1 LSSPPRDDRPKLRL
15 DGSLG
20 PARPISAFEA
30 AAMVERA
37 LEDSARNAAAVAT
50 RRQPPAVAVAGRGR
64 PRLGPAARAALLVAG
79 VSVSSYLVTTALVTA
94 PVARAPSPITA
105 LELER
110 AAAQAQA
117 AALAAAALELEHLGR
132 PRAALDR
139 YRSLM
144 SEPLPEPLA
153 EEARWGIVE
162 CHRRLGSRSDEAAS
176 LRDYLEAHPGGM
188 LRSHAES
195 RLADLELPPH
205 QLNTL

>member
-1 LSSPPRDDRPKLRL
+1 LSSAPRGDRPELRL
-15 DGSLG
+15 DGSVG
-20 PARPISAFEA
+20 PARPISPSEA

-37 LEDSARNAAAVAT
+37 LEDSTRNAAAAM
-50 RRQPPAVAVAGRGR
+50 RWEPPAVAGAGRGR
-64 PRLGPAARAALLVAG
+64 LRLGLAARAALLMAG
-79 VSVSSYLVTTALVTA
+79 VSVSSYLITTALVTA
-94 PVARAPSPITA
+94 HVARAPSSITRP
-105 LELER
+105 ELER
-110 AAAQAQA
+110 AAVQAQA
-117 AALAAAALELEHLGR
+117 AALTTAALELEHLGR

-153 EEARWGIVE
+153 EEVRWGIVE
-162 CHRRLGSRSDEAAS
+162 CHRQLGSRHDEAAS
-176 LRDYLEAHPGGM
+176 LRDYLEAHPGGL